1 MRKYLSITPGV
12 MRSINRTAI
21 LEFIRSNGCMS
32 RAVLARE
39 LDISLPSVVRIV
51 DELFSEKLLR
61 YTGEFEESGRRR
73 RPLIEMNYDENISI
87 GLDLGG
93 TKAYACVVDLSGK
106 TLAERNIPVHNTKS
120 DGSYQVVL
128 SLIDEMLAFA
138 KTQGKIIRGISV
150 GVPGITTKDDGK
162 VIYAPSLEWRE
173 LPLRA
178 MLEEQYQMPVVVEND
193 VNMAA
198 LGEMWFGHGKKL
210 SDVVL
215 ISIGTGL
222 GAGLIVD
229 GCIYRGANEAAG
241 ELGYMIF
248 EQSELT
254 KEYPTFGPLEYSV
267 SGTGIALQ
275 ANHLPG
281 NENYEFTAKNVFE
294 AYQKNEIWAIEII
307 NNFINKLAMTIIATC
322 SVIDPQVV
330 ILSGG
335 IMNSANEIMDE
346 LIKKVNGKLSKE
358 ISIKISN
365 LKAKATVLGGA
376 VSLIHKTADYCIIRT
391 MY

>member
-1 MRKYLSITPGV
+1 MRKYLSITPSV

-21 LEFIRSNGCMS
+21 LEFIRSNGSMS

-51 DELFSEKLLR
+51 DELFDEKLLR

-73 RPLIEMNYDENISI
+73 RPMIEMNYDENISI

-150 GVPGITTKDDGK
+150 GVPGITTKDEGK
-162 VIYAPSLEWRE
+162 VVYAPSLEWRDM
-173 LPLRA
+173 PLRV
-178 MLEEQYQMPVVVEND
+178 MLEEKYQMPVVVEND

-198 LGEMWFGHGKKL
+198 LGEMWFGHGRKL
-210 SDVVL
+210 SDIVL

-241 ELGYMIF
+241 ELGYIIF
-248 EQSELT
+248 DQAELL
-254 KEYPTFGPLEYSV
+254 KEYPSFGPLEYSL

-294 AYQKNEIWAIEII
+294 AYQKNENWAVDII

-335 IMNSANEIMDE
+335 IMNSANDIMDE
-346 LIKKVNGKLSKE
+346 LLKKINGKLSKE
-358 ISIKISN
+358 ISIKISD